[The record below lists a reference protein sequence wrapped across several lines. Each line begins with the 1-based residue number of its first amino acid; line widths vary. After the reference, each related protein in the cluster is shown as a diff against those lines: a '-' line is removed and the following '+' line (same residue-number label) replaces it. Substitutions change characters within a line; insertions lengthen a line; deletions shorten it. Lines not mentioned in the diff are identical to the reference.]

1 MSFRF
6 TVRFWIL
13 NKGEWINLFRKTSW
27 CHINLWSLH
36 IPAEISTHSHMHT
49 FKCHTPTYN
58 KHTYRNVTHR
68 PSIKMSIIFPL
79 PLTVNLLIHWY
90 AFHSLFVFPSWIKVS
105 YTCVFYKW
113 MLLESNIM
121 PIRPFFDPHWWL
133 SPLIFHYLMKPQEL
147 RTWRV
152 FLNNIVSF
160 LRLTSSNQRNNYSLT
175 LLLLIF
181 WLDSQ
186 VSAWTIMATICCSI
200 SSQLV
205 SSYSLK
211 NTFFWFYMS
220 ICVFGF

>member
-1 MSFRF
+1 MSYYP
-6 TVRFWIL
+6 L
-13 NKGEWINLFRKTSW
+13 NS
-27 CHINLWSLH
+27 
-36 IPAEISTHSHMHT
+36 
-49 FKCHTPTYN
+49 TPTCRDKHPLSHAHIQMSYSYIH

-79 PLTVNLLIHWY
+79 PLTVNLLTHWC

-105 YTCVFYKW
+105 YTCGFYKW

-160 LRLTSSNQRNNYSLT
+160 LRLTSSNQISNNSLT
-175 LLLLIF
+175 LLLLLF

-211 NTFFWFYMS
+211 NTLQ
-220 ICVFGF
+220 GL